1 MPDGKTPENY
11 NQAFLDILNNPESI
25 RTAQDLCTQYI
36 RTCFLRGYSVRFTMP
51 SVAHAN
57 VLVEADSEL
66 AAMTKAQD
74 IEIDHGEWRYGGPID
89 PKAKPRPTQVT
100 PIGWEAML
108 PPRLLK
114 PGETADFEVV
124 FHKVDTQTYVVNASS
139 REHAACLAE
148 QLRLDGT
155 PPMSSSDGIW
165 SPHIKQ
171 LRKKENEDGK
181 DTTGNL

>member
-1 MPDGKTPENY
+1 MPDGKPPDDIT
-11 NQAFLDILNNPESI
+11 QLFLSILHNPETSKQAMEAGNEYAKHMLN
-25 RTAQDLCTQYI
+25 RT
-36 RTCFLRGYSVRFTMP
+36 YSVRFSIP
-51 SVAHAN
+51 AVAHAN

-100 PIGWEAML
+100 PIGLEAML

-124 FHKVDTQTYVVNASS
+124 FHKVDTKTYVVNAGS

-155 PPMSSSDGIW
+155 PPVSSSDGIW

-181 DTTGNL
+181 DPVGNL